1 MSHQNI
7 IEDTLKDESDYT
19 LIEKIKKMI
28 MNNKIKIIII
38 LSVSVLIIIIIYL
51 IKNTKSTDTSLPEPV
66 ITKKIRTISPNSIIY
81 QTRPTVTQTTSS
93 TSAPTVPNI
102 SSSFN
107 SISLGTNELTS
118 FINLINY
125 DLLQLVSTSSIT
137 ISATISNLTS
147 GTFNIYIGS
156 YKTNIFDTKYDQSPL
171 YGLLIFFNPN
181 LTSGFGFRRRAYNII
196 DHIVLQQTMKNT
208 TNLLNQTGTYNVE
221 VVLSNFNNV
230 RGTFSGIDAKNNTG
244 APNEFVS
251 YPILTTATKYCNI
264 KMTITNISN
273 NEVYTIPDTITWYNG
288 LNFNNI
294 LFNSGSGTSPNGSLT
309 ISKFKTTIKQV

>member
-7 IEDTLKDESDYT
+7 IEDTVKDESDYT

-28 MNNKIKIIII
+28 INNKIKIIII
-38 LSVSVLIIIIIYL
+38 LSVLGVIIYL
-51 IKNTKSTDTSLPEPV
+51 IIKNTKSTDTSLPEPV
-66 ITKKIRTISPNSIIY
+66 ITTKIRTLSPNSSVY
-81 QTRPTVTQTTSS
+81 QTRPTVTQTTTS

-107 SISLGTNELTS
+107 SMSLGTNELTS

-137 ISATISNLTS
+137 ISANISNLTS

-230 RGTFSGIDAKNNTG
+230 SGQFSGIDAKNNTG

-251 YPILTTATKYCNI
+251 YPITSTATKYCNI
-264 KMTITNISN
+264 RMTITNTSN
-273 NEVYTIPDTITWYNG
+273 NEVYTIPDKITWYNG

-294 LFNSGSGTSPNGSLT
+294 LFNSGSGASPNGGLT